1 MITIDENSLEQRA
14 LHEDGC
20 YMVGIGDGNIK
31 AVLMNGARKNHVM
44 FVDTVLG
51 FAIVHKQDITGK
63 LVVFGDDLIYEVV
76 FGKFEVVFDVVEKSP
91 A

>member
-63 LVVFGDDLIYEVV
+63 LVVLDYELVFEIL
-76 FGKFEVVFDVVEKSP
+76 FGKFEVVFDD
-91 A
+91 